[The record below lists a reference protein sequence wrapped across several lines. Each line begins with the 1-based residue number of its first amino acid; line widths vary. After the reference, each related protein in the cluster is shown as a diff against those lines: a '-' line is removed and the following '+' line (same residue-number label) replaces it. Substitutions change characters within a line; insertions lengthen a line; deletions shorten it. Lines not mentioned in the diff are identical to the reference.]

1 MQAKT
6 LIQALTAAALLLF
19 SAAQAGERWA
29 DFPVA
34 AKATTAARIGNT
46 VYAGL
51 GTAGK
56 GWYALDVSRPG
67 APWRA
72 LAEFPDVQRDDAR
85 AVAVNGQIYVFSGS
99 GKLNPSDKALVT
111 FDTAWRY
118 DPAANAWSRLP
129 TRAPMGLLATGAVTL
144 DQRSILFFGGVNKA
158 VFEGYFQDYFVA
170 AGDDKARQDAVA
182 AAYFD
187 QRPQDYLFT
196 AQVLSYDTTTHQW
209 RNLGV
214 DPGLPTIGTAVAV
227 RGSQV
232 TLVNGEIK
240 PGLRSPGIKTV
251 SVNGET
257 LHWSTQT
264 LVPPAGAA
272 VQDGVAGAY
281 AGYSNQA
288 LLVAGGANFP
298 GSWAQFNAG
307 QLWAHKGLKKTWHDQ
322 IYAQVGGQWT
332 TAGKLPQPLG
342 YSAYVQLDDSLLII
356 GGELQGGAATKEVI
370 ELRWNGKA
378 VDLVR

>member
-6 LIQALTAAALLLF
+6 LTQALTAAALLLF

-85 AVAVNGQIYVFSGS
+85 AVAVNGQVYVFSGS
-99 GKLNPSDKALVT
+99 GKLHPSDKALVT

-187 QRPQDYLFT
+187 QRPQDY
-196 AQVLSYDTTTHQW
+196 
-209 RNLGV
+209 
-214 DPGLPTIGTAVAV
+214 
-227 RGSQV
+227 
-232 TLVNGEIK
+232 
-240 PGLRSPGIKTV
+240 
-251 SVNGET
+251 
-257 LHWSTQT
+257 
-264 LVPPAGAA
+264 
-272 VQDGVAGAY
+272 
-281 AGYSNQA
+281 
-288 LLVAGGANFP
+288 
-298 GSWAQFNAG
+298 
-307 QLWAHKGLKKTWHDQ
+307 
-322 IYAQVGGQWT
+322 
-332 TAGKLPQPLG
+332 
-342 YSAYVQLDDSLLII
+342 
-356 GGELQGGAATKEVI
+356 
-370 ELRWNGKA
+370 
-378 VDLVR
+378 